1 MRYLH
6 YLQCSPVSS
15 LPTLHRA
22 VCAAQCPAA
31 GCCDCSPAPAASPC
45 PRTRWGPGNSGHRAG
60 RLASWYETGVG
71 GPTVIHSITYKQ
83 PDHTL
88 MMVSSC
94 PCPPSPA
101 RRPGT
106 TKGELCYSSPHSGRL
121 APWHETGAG
130 APLVDRINYILF
142 QPYTVGCIFTSV
154 STITCQATWHCKRR
168 ILQQ

>member
-1 MRYLH
+1 MVSGHHGVSGSVDQCPLRCVATGARPGKYTLIINMRYLY

-45 PRTRWGPGNSGHRAG
+45 PRTRWGPGNSGPRAG
-60 RLASWYETGVG
+60 RLASWY
-71 GPTVIHSITYKQ
+71 
-83 PDHTL
+83 
-88 MMVSSC
+88 
-94 PCPPSPA
+94 
-101 RRPGT
+101 
-106 TKGELCYSSPHSGRL
+106 
-121 APWHETGAG
+121 ETGAG